1 MQLMSDLVGRT
12 LSGRYRLTTRV
23 SGGHL
28 GDVYGA
34 QDELLDRP
42 VAIKVLPNSLAV
54 EVSVVERFREEARA
68 VARLTHANAVAVYD
82 WGADAGTFYMVME
95 QIPTTD
101 LRDLLV
107 AKGSLAPAQAAGL
120 MAQVCDALSAAHQ
133 RGLVHRTLK
142 PENILIAGDGTVKVA
157 DFGIGAVAPPEDMST
172 SSGMTTAVRYMSPE
186 QALGFEASATSDVW
200 AAGAI
205 LAEMV
210 TGRPPLQGA
219 GADLLEKRAHEEPV
233 APSSSDPKVPRE
245 IDEIVLKACAL
256 DPALRFFD
264 ASEMAHALRR
274 AGIRSLPEAAPLEDL
289 VEDISTDYE
298 LPSGQTSP
306 FVMETTKG
314 RHAEPRLKLRIG
326 RIFAAIVVIVLLVA
340 GGIRGADYLL
350 GPGEVAVPNLV
361 GLSAAE
367 ARDRVEAND
376 LLIHIQGRHA
386 DLKVPEGEIMAQAPA
401 KGQMTEGDTLR
412 VFVSSGP
419 PLMTLPSIKD
429 LHVKDARQQLKGSGF
444 TAGRILRRHSLKEDK
459 GTVLR
464 QLPAKGELE
473 WGSKVHLVVSKG
485 PPPVRVPRVAGTATV
500 VALKQ
505 LEKAGL
511 KPEQVDVYSDTVSPG
526 VVISTEPAAGK
537 TLLSGDS
544 IKVFSSLGPEFEEV
558 TVPNV
563 VGMRPDAAVAQLGG
577 AGLQAYVVESCEKGK
592 RVESTD
598 PPAGTTVRENDTV
611 TVYVC

>member
-12 LSGRYRLTTRV
+12 LSGRYLLTTRV

-34 QDELLDRP
+34 RDELLDRP
-42 VAIKVLPNSLAV
+42 VAIKVLPNSLAI
-54 EVSVVERFREEARA
+54 ESSVVDRFREEARA

-82 WGADAGTFYMVME
+82 WGADEGTFYMVME

-120 MAQVCDALSAAHQ
+120 MAQVCDALAAAHQ

-142 PENILIAGDGTVKVA
+142 PENILIAEDGTVKVA
-157 DFGIGAVAPPEDMST
+157 DFGIGAVAPQEDVS
-172 SSGMTTAVRYMSPE
+172 SSGMTTTVRYISPE

-205 LAEMV
+205 LSEMV

-233 APSSSDPKVPRE
+233 APSSFDSAIPKDL
-245 IDEIVLKACAL
+245 DEIVVKACAL
-256 DPALRFFD
+256 DPALRFYD
-264 ASEMAHALRR
+264 ASDMAHALRR
-274 AGIRSLPEAAPLEDL
+274 ASVRSLPAAPSLEDL

-298 LPSGQTSP
+298 VPSGQTSP
-306 FVMETTKG
+306 FVKETVKG
-314 RHAEPRLKLRIG
+314 RHAEPRLRLRVG
-326 RIFAAIVVIVLLVA
+326 RLLTAILVVVLLVA
-340 GGIRGADYLL
+340 GGIRGADLLL
-350 GPGEVAVPNLV
+350 GPGEVAVPKLD
-361 GLSAAE
+361 GLTVAE

-376 LLIHIQGRHA
+376 LGVRIEGRLA
-386 DLKVPEGEIMAQAPA
+386 DLESPEGEILSQSPDG
-401 KGQMTEGDTLR
+401 GQITEGETVA

-419 PLMTLPSIKD
+419 PSMSLPSVTD
-429 LHVKDARQQLKGSGF
+429 LRAQEARQQLKGGGF
-444 TAGRILRRHSLKEDK
+444 DVGRVLRRHSLKVDK

-473 WGSKVHLVVSKG
+473 WGSKVHLVISKG
-485 PPPVRVPRVAGTATV
+485 PPPVRVPRVEGLATV

-511 KPEQVDVYSDTVSPG
+511 KPQQVDVYSDDVSPG
-526 VVISTEPAAGK
+526 VVINTEPAHGK
-537 TLLSGDS
+537 TLRSGDS
-544 IKVFSSLGPEFEEV
+544 IKVFSSLGPEFVEV

-563 VGMRPDAAVAQLGG
+563 VGQRPDAAVAELSGV
-577 AGLQAYVVESCEKGK
+577 GLQAYVVESCDKAK
-592 RVESTD
+592 RVDSTD
-598 PPAGTTVRENDTV
+598 PGATTAISPSRLRWADG
-611 TVYVC
+611 